1 MKQSGI
7 QLAGKKIILSALLL
21 VATFANALN
30 IGDAT
35 PTFEIKDQFEKM
47 HKISADAKT
56 ILVAES
62 RSTSV
67 IVREYLLTKD
77 TNFLVNNKAH
87 YIADISGMPSLISKW
102 IALPKMKKY
111 PFSILL
117 VNEEQAKSFSTKEDE
132 ITVYTVNNG
141 KVSDVKY
148 IKTTEELAAIFK

>member
-1 MKQSGI
+1 MKKLLFST
-7 QLAGKKIILSALLL
+7 LLL

-30 IGDAT
+30 IGDST

-62 RSTSV
+62 RGTSV
-67 IVREYLLTKD
+67 IIREYLLTKD
-77 TNFLVNNKAH
+77 TDFLAKNKAH
-87 YIADISGMPSLISKW
+87 YIADISGMPSLISKF

-117 VNEEQAKSFSTKEDE
+117 VDEEQSKSFNTKDDK
-132 ITVYTVNNG
+132 ITVYTVTDG
-141 KVSDVKY
+141 KVSNVKY
-148 IKTTEELAAIFK
+148 IETTEELKAIFE